1 MSEFSGKKILVT
13 GASSGIGR
21 EVSIHLSMLGAKV
34 VLIARDEYRLKET
47 ISLMSKSN
55 KHKYFVYDLENIN
68 DISKLISLSVSFDG
82 LKFDGMVYA
91 AGVPAIY
98 PLEILDYEKLE
109 KTFKTNTFSYLETI
123 KHISK
128 KQNSND
134 NASIVYLSSILTKS
148 YSKSQSAYIMSKTA
162 SVSLSKTLSHE
173 LIKRKIRINSVTVD
187 SVKTK
192 MVLQTQNI
200 RKLNN
205 EKDTEKLDD
214 FMKLLDPKEVS
225 NMIIFLL
232 SNKAKYIVGEDYYI
246 DGGTFK

>member
-13 GASSGIGR
+13 GASSSIGR

-34 VLIARDEYRLKET
+34 VLVARDEYRLKET

-91 AGVPAIY
+91 AGVTAIY

-148 YSKSQSAYIMSKTA
+148 YSKPQSAYIMSKTA

-173 LIKRKIRINSVTVD
+173 LIKRKIRINSVIVG

-205 EKDTEKLDD
+205 EKDMEKFGD

-246 DGGTFK
+246 DGGMFK